1 MKSDNNVVLL
11 TEEDQEILGEI
22 EEETVGSEVRKHASH
37 PCNLGPMENPDGQA
51 LLQGICED
59 TVAIHLRVRG
69 SKIVDA
75 SFQTTGCGFTLACGS
90 VATEM
95 VRGKNI
101 NVALGITGKKIDAAL
116 GGLPREHIHC
126 ADLAANTLKAA
137 ALDAL
142 VGAQNPW
149 KRSYRTQI

>member
-1 MKSDNNVVLL
+1 MKNDNNAVLL

-22 EEETVGSEVRKHASH
+22 EEESISSLVRRHASC
-37 PCNLGPMENPDGQA
+37 PCNLGLKENPDGQA
-51 LLQGICED
+51 VLKGICED
-59 TVAIHLRVRG
+59 TVAIHLHLKG
-69 SKIVDA
+69 SLIDDA
-75 SFQTTGCGFTLACGS
+75 RFQTTGCGFTLACGS

-95 VRGKNI
+95 VRGKNV
-101 NVALGITGKKIDAAL
+101 NVALGITGKKIDKAL
-116 GGLPREHIHC
+116 GGLPKEHIHC